1 MTARAELIRAAFLKF
16 CEQFN
21 INPDGQFAQEDGY
34 LFDEGF
40 KAGRRSKAPDV
51 SSQELEEAN
60 DRAFRASEAHVVT
73 MRKLQTLEQAAQ
85 AVLADALEYAEGD
98 VHICDVKD
106 DRVKLATLSTS
117 LQKLY
122 QVLKDEP
129 PRAN

>member
-73 MRKLQTLEQAAQ
+73 MRKLEALREASK
-85 AVLADALEYAEGD
+85 AVLADALEYAQAD
-98 VHICDVKD
+98 VHVCDAQNDEIV
-106 DRVKLATLSTS
+106 ATVLSANA
-117 LQKLY
+117 QKLY